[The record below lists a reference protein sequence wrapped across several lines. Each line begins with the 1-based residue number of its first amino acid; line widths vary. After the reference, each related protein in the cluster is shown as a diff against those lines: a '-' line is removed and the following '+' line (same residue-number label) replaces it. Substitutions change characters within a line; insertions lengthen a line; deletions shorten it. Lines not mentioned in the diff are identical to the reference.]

1 MKRKFLT
8 AEVFGSSEFV
18 VYFDATKVSAVLTLR
33 FGLSAV
39 EGAVLVIEGKDIHV
53 KGTQADWIKKLGVD
67 LV

>member
-18 VYFDATKVSAVLTLR
+18 VYFDPVKVSAVLPLR
-33 FGLSAV
+33 VGISVV
-39 EGAVLVIEGKDIHV
+39 EAAVLIIEGKDIHV
-53 KGTQADWIKKLGVD
+53 KGTQAEWVKKLGAE